1 MRTLNFSILFVYL
14 NFNKFPTSEFNGT
27 LGTRKN
33 ELGNDDFRAV
43 WNAALMLRGNSTA
56 QCRRGITRAA
66 ERHVAHLPS
75 RLVVHRVA
83 PRSVGELPVRVAAEI
98 VGLFDAAVRER
109 RRVGVAVL
117 VRRLRRPVLTH
128 LAADGRPHQTA
139 IRTRLRLQLARYS
152 SRNDELET
160 VSVA

>member
-1 MRTLNFSILFVYL
+1 MLDF
-14 NFNKFPTSEFNGT
+14 
-27 LGTRKN
+27 LGGDSLT
-33 ELGNDDFRAV
+33 
-43 WNAALMLRGNSTA
+43 W
-56 QCRRGITRAA
+56 AA

-83 PRSVGELPVRVAAEI
+83 PRSVGELRVRVAAEI
-98 VGLFDAAVRER
+98 VGLLDAVVGER

-139 IRTRLRLQLARYS
+139 IRARLRLQLARYN
-152 SRNDELET
+152 SRNDE
-160 VSVA
+160 